1 MHLSAGRDE
10 RMLATLEYA
19 DCSGC
24 QGRAVLVVEDAV
36 GDGRWSRFDLFSL
49 VTRRVVFKE
58 AAQSGDLA

>member
-1 MHLSAGRDE
+1 
-10 RMLATLEYA
+10 MLTTLEYA

-36 GDGRWSRFDLFSL
+36 GDGRWPRFDLFSL
-49 VTRRVVFKE
+49 VTRRVVFKG